1 MKLDHVARLYGLVAE
16 FDTPAAIVA
25 AAKEA
30 RAAGY
35 RNLEAYSPF
44 PIEEL
49 AHALDNHHSKV
60 PYLVLGGAIAGAT
73 LGFGLCYWTSV
84 IAYPMNIGGRPFNSW
99 PAFIPVTYECT
110 ILFASLSAVLGMLA
124 LNGLPEPHHPL
135 FNVDRFSLASRD
147 KYFLCIEAKDPK
159 FETSQTRA
167 FLQGLRPSEVSDV
180 EY

>member
-1 MKLDHVARLYGLVAE
+1 MKLDHVPRLYGLVAE
-16 FDTPAAIVA
+16 FNTPDEIVA
-25 AAKEA
+25 AAKAA

-35 RNLEAYSPF
+35 RKVEGYSPF

-49 AHALDNHHSKV
+49 AHALENHHSKV
-60 PYLVLGGAIAGAT
+60 PYLVLAGGITGAT
-73 LGFGLCYWTSV
+73 LGFSLCYWTSV

-110 ILFASLSAVLGMLA
+110 ILLSCLSAVLGMLA

-159 FETSQTRA
+159 FEVDQTRA